1 MPKKK
6 AESPIKPES
15 KEKMEVVEKLS
26 EENELLLRKEIKQKT
41 RGTWRERRRA
51 AQQSQRDA

>member
-6 AESPIKPES
+6 AESPTKPES
-15 KEKMEVVEKLS
+15 KLSYTQAKGGVSEVVT
-26 EENELLLRKEIKQKT
+26 IKP

>member
-6 AESPIKPES
+6 AESPTKPES
-15 KEKMEVVEKLS
+15 KEIVQSKPRL
-26 EENELLLRKEIKQKT
+26 
-41 RGTWRERRRA
+41 TWRERRRK

>member
-6 AESPIKPES
+6 AESPTSPES
-15 KEKMEVVEKLS
+15 KLS
-26 EENELLLRKEIKQKT
+26 YTQAKGGVNKVITIKQ

-51 AQQSQRDA
+51 AQQLQRDA

>member
-6 AESPIKPES
+6 AESPTKPENKTFIREYIVIKPR
-15 KEKMEVVEKLS
+15 L
-26 EENELLLRKEIKQKT
+26 
-41 RGTWRERRRA
+41 TWRERRRA

>member
-6 AESPIKPES
+6 AESPIKPGNELS
-15 KEKMEVVEKLS
+15 YTQAKGGVSEVVT
-26 EENELLLRKEIKQKT
+26 IKP
-41 RGTWRERRRA
+41 RLTWRERRRK